1 MSEISRGP
9 AVRDLAAAAR
19 KARARKRKTIGQK
32 REGNQMRVL
41 IVDDHAVMRS
51 GMRTLLEKTED
62 VKVVGEACTAPEA
75 VKLAESSRPDMVLM
89 DIELPGGSGI
99 GATEEIVRNHWC
111 ENVVMVTAHDSR
123 SCVES
128 ALRAGA
134 RGYVLKTG
142 AVDEILDAME
152 QVCGGG
158 TYVTPLLQEVTQ
170 TPGNPLKVDPL
181 VGARVT
187 ERLSARELEVLVGI
201 VDGLGSKEIALE
213 LGVSHRT
220 VETHRTNMMRK
231 LGARKVSEVVR
242 LAIREGLV
250 VA

>member
-1 MSEISRGP
+1 
-9 AVRDLAAAAR
+9 
-19 KARARKRKTIGQK
+19 
-32 REGNQMRVL
+32 MRVL

-51 GMRTLLEKTED
+51 GMRALLEKTED

-75 VKLAESSRPDMVLM
+75 VKLAESSRPDMVFM

-111 ENVVMVTAHDSR
+111 ENVVMVSAHDSR

-142 AVDEILDAME
+142 AIDEILDAME
-152 QVCGGG
+152 QVSGGG
-158 TYVTPLLQEVTQ
+158 TYVTPLLQDAMQ
-170 TPGNPLKVDPL
+170 PPGNPLKVGP
-181 VGARVT
+181 AAEERMT
-187 ERLSARELEVLVGI
+187 ERLSARELEVLIGI
-201 VDGLGSKEIALE
+201 SEGLGSKAIALE

-231 LGARKVSEVVR
+231 LGARKVSELVR

>member
-75 VKLAESSRPDMVLM
+75 VKLAESSRPDMVFM

>member
-1 MSEISRGP
+1 
-9 AVRDLAAAAR
+9 
-19 KARARKRKTIGQK
+19 
-32 REGNQMRVL
+32 
-41 IVDDHAVMRS
+41 
-51 GMRTLLEKTED
+51 
-62 VKVVGEACTAPEA
+62 
-75 VKLAESSRPDMVLM
+75 MVLM

>member
-75 VKLAESSRPDMVLM
+75 VKLAESSRPDMVFM

-142 AVDEILDAME
+142 AIDEILDAME